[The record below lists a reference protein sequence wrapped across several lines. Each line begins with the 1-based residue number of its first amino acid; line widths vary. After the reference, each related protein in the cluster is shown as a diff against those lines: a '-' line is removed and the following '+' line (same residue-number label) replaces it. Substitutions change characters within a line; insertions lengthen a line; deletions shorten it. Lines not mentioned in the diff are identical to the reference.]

1 MKIIRFKAEGKIR
14 YGILNEDT
22 VQVIEGS
29 PFLTGIKPIDEHFSF
44 AQVKLLAP
52 VLPSKIVALGLNYV
66 SHQKEFKA
74 EQPRVP
80 LFFLKPSTSVIG
92 PGDTIEYPPTS
103 HRVDFEAELAV
114 IIGKMARRVSKDKAI
129 DHVFGYTC
137 LNDVT
142 ARDHQKE
149 DGQWTRAKGF
159 DTFAPIG
166 PWIETELE
174 PGNVIVESYLNGESK
189 QRVSTAELIFPVPE
203 IVGFISN
210 VMTLLP
216 GDIIATGTP
225 AGVGPMQPGDKIE
238 IRISGIGSL
247 FNQVKIR
254 P

>member
-1 MKIIRFKAEGKIR
+1 MKIIRFKAEGKIK
-14 YGILNEDT
+14 YGILSDDI
-22 VQVIEGS
+22 VRVIEGS
-29 PFLTGIKPIDEHFSF
+29 PFLGGIKPVDEQISF
-44 AQVKLLAP
+44 DRVKLLAP
-52 VLPSKIVALGLNYV
+52 VLPSKIAALGLNYV

-74 EQPRVP
+74 EQPKVP

-92 PGDTIEYPPTS
+92 PGDNIEYPPTS
-103 HRVDFEAELAV
+103 HRIDFEAELAV
-114 IIGKMARRVSKDKAI
+114 VIGKMARRVSKDKAM
-129 DHVFGYTC
+129 DYVFGYTC

-159 DTFAPIG
+159 DTFAPLG

-174 PGNVIVESYLNGESK
+174 PGNLVVESYLNGEPK
-189 QRVSTAELIFPVPE
+189 QYVNTRDLIFPVPE
-203 IVGFISN
+203 LISFVSN

-216 GDIIATGTP
+216 GDVIATGTP

-247 FNQVKIR
+247 FNNVKMR